1 MDQVALAESLARK
14 YHAGQVDQSGHDYI
28 GHPERV
34 AKNLLSQAGLEK
46 LSEDDRIA
54 MTVAAWLHDVIE
66 DCNVSRAD
74 LSREGISDVALD
86 IVDLMTKPEK
96 VDGKTPDSY
105 LANIAAHPL
114 ANRVKLADLADN
126 LNEERLL
133 KVEEPK
139 QQDLRDKYAGY
150 RKVLK
155 SEGELGNWLNKRISG
170 SPDQA

>member
-34 AKNLLSQAGLEK
+34 VKNLLSQTDFDHCLET
-46 LSEDDRIA
+46 EREV

-155 SEGELGNWLNKRISG
+155 SEGELGNW
-170 SPDQA
+170 